1 MVLTTA
7 SRLIA
12 ESLVWDNHG
21 CMPLRHEDET
31 FLPQLV
37 RYRNSGIDIVSL
49 NVGFDALPW
58 ENTIHMIAQFR
69 RWIGLHSDHYRLVQS
84 VEDIQR
90 ARDSGRLGICFD
102 IEGGNSLNADAG
114 QGYSDDDLRAILGGN
129 HLRVAGAV
137 WK

>member
-1 MVLTTA
+1 LTTA

-21 CMPLRHEDET
+21 CMPLRHEDES
-31 FLPQLV
+31 FLPQLA
-37 RYRNSGIDIVSL
+37 RYRNSGVDIASL

-84 VEDIQR
+84 V
-90 ARDSGRLGICFD
+90 GR
-102 IEGGNSLNADAG
+102 SLDVNGVQPEQPAG
-114 QGYSDDDLRAILGGN
+114 WRLHG
-129 HLRVAGAV
+129 
-137 WK
+137 